1 MLPLLDA
8 ARIQQTLKQLA
19 HQLAAECTPE
29 AETVLIGIRSR
40 GVPLAQRLA
49 NLLSKQL
56 TRTLPVGSLDITLY
70 RDDLQHRRRW
80 PVVRG
85 SAVPFSIDD
94 RKVILVDDVLFT
106 GRTVVSA
113 LNALADLGRPAV
125 VRLVTLVDRGHREY
139 PVHADYAGLTLT
151 TAPGDRVNVRLQEVD
166 GVDEVVVL

>member
-1 MLPLLDA
+1 MLPILDA
-8 ARIQQTLKQLA
+8 NRIQQTLEQLA
-19 HQLAAECTPE
+19 RELAVECTP
-29 AETVLIGIRSR
+29 ANETVLIGIRSR

-49 NLLSKQL
+49 HLLSKL
-56 TRTLPVGSLDITLY
+56 LGRTLPVGSLDITLY
-70 RDDLQHRRRW
+70 RDDLHQRRRW
-80 PVVRG
+80 PVVKG
-85 SAVPFSIDD
+85 SAVPFAIED

-139 PVHADYAGLTLT
+139 PVDADYAGLTLT
-151 TAPGDRVNVRLQEVD
+151 TAPGDRVNVRLQEID